1 MNTILVALDNSP
13 TGKAVVETANA
24 LATLLEADVEAL
36 HVQVN
41 GAQTARHTAEAAA
54 IPLRTVAGP
63 VVDRLVEAGE
73 DEDVV
78 ALVIGARGTHAA
90 RRPFGSTAASVAT
103 RLLKPVLIVPPNGDP
118 PARLRRVLVP
128 LEGTPATSLA
138 PRALFT
144 LAGGTELDVLALHI
158 HEQDSIPAFT
168 DQPQHEQ
175 RSWTREFLHRYCQ
188 WELGTIR
195 LETRVGRSG
204 ELIPRMAEEFDCDL
218 IALGWSQQLSA
229 GHAPVVRETLER
241 SRLPVLL
248 IPVQLAAN
256 RDPRVAAGAS

>member
-1 MNTILVALDNSP
+1 MNKVLVALDNSP
-13 TGKAVVETANA
+13 TGRSVLETARA
-24 LATLLEADVEAL
+24 LAALLDTDVEAL

-54 IPLRTVAGP
+54 IPLRTVAGS
-63 VVDRLVEAGE
+63 VVDRLVEAGT

-90 RRPFGSTAASVAT
+90 RRPLGSTAAAVAT
-103 RLLKPVLIVPPNGDP
+103 RLLKPVLIVPPNADP
-118 PARLRRVLVP
+118 PASLRRVLVP

-144 LAGGTELDVLALHI
+144 LAGEADLDVLALHI

-168 DQPQHEQ
+168 DQPQHEH
-175 RSWTREFLHRYCQ
+175 RSWAEEFLQRYCP
-188 WELGTIR
+188 WEAGTIR

-204 ELIPRMAEEFDCDL
+204 EVIPRMAEELGCEL

-248 IPVQLAAN
+248 IPVQLAAAL
-256 RDPRVAAGAS
+256 DTHLAASAS